1 MTLIGFDIA
10 DVKTTAD
17 MDAAIET
24 LENDI
29 LTVSEV
35 FRKRSQKVRKV
46 ESVCRM
52 LLKKAA
58 LRKWND
64 QLTKLTKMLG
74 AVEDIKMDVSD
85 VVNGFSW

>member
-58 LRKWND
+58 LRKWD
-64 QLTKLTKMLG
+64 VQLTKLTKMLG

>member
-10 DVKTTAD
+10 DVKPTAD

-58 LRKWND
+58 LRKWTE
-64 QLTKLTKMLG
+64 QLNKLTKMLS

>member
-17 MDAAIET
+17 MDAAIEI

-58 LRKWND
+58 LRKWTA
-64 QLTKLTKMLG
+64 QITTLTKMLST
-74 AVEDIKMDVSD
+74 VEDIKMDVSD

>member
-58 LRKWND
+58 LRKWTE
-64 QLTKLTKMLG
+64 QLNKLTKMLS